1 MTPSRRKTR
10 KTSLPHTRRI
20 TRRAVTSLATVGG
33 VLVSLGAT
41 APPASAA
48 TGGGI
53 WQLDET
59 SGSSVS
65 DSSGN
70 GNDGTVHGGVV
81 MGVPGHTGTAF
92 DFHASGSWVEVP
104 SSDSLNP
111 GTADFTVSAWVNS
124 DTTPGSGQSY
134 EVVRK
139 GLGSTSGGEFDLQ
152 IVNHGYAK
160 CIAKDSSGRSE
171 SLRGPAIRVTD
182 GQWHSLACSRT
193 GSTWSVTVDGT
204 TVSTQAGLG
213 SIGNTKSL
221 AIGSRYGNGHN
232 VLGAVDDVELSFEGG
247 TTPPPPPP
255 PSGSFGA
262 HWTFTEVGSPP
273 SVLTDVS
280 GNGNDGT
287 PQGGIVGDG
296 TKYTFDG
303 TGRVE
308 VPDDPSLNPG
318 TANFSYTVTFTTK
331 LPASGTDFD
340 VLRKGFAST
349 SGGEYKVEVLNVNGV
364 AKAFCLVKDTNKHVA
379 RIRGGGPTLADGRSH
394 TITCSKTSTGV
405 TIKVDGQSPKTR
417 TVSGGLGSVSNGAP
431 LTIGAKADSGGDWFI
446 GTLSDAS
453 LS

>member
-1 MTPSRRKTR
+1 
-10 KTSLPHTRRI
+10 
-20 TRRAVTSLATVGG
+20 V
-33 VLVSLGAT
+33 
-41 APPASAA
+41 AA
-48 TGGGI
+48 
-53 WQLDET
+53 
-59 SGSSVS
+59 

-70 GNDGTVHGGVV
+70 GNDGTVRGGVA

-92 DFHASGSWVEVP
+92 DFHSPGSWVEVP

-139 GLGSTSGGEFDLQ
+139 GLGGTSGGQFDLQ

-160 CIAKDSSGRSE
+160 CIAKDSSGKSE

-213 SIGNTKSL
+213 SIANTKSL

-232 VLGAVDDVELSFEGG
+232 VLGAVDDVELSFES

-255 PSGSFGA
+255 PSGGFGA

-273 SVLTDVS
+273 PVLTDVS
-280 GNGNDGT
+280 GNGNDGA

-296 TKYTFDG
+296 TKYTFNG

-340 VLRKGFAST
+340 VMRKGFAST

-379 RIRGGGPTLADGRSH
+379 RIRGGGPTLADGKTH
-394 TITCSKTSTGV
+394 TVTCSKTSTGV
-405 TIKVDGQSPKTR
+405 TIKVDGQSPRTG

>member
-33 VLVSLGAT
+33 ILVSLGAT
-41 APPASAA
+41 APAASAA
-48 TGGGI
+48 TGGGGV

-59 SGSSVS
+59 SGSVVS

-81 MGVPGHTGTAF
+81 LGVPGHTGTAF

-139 GLGSTSGGEFDLQ
+139 GLGGTSGGQFDLQ

-160 CIAKDSSGRSE
+160 CIAKDSSGKSE

-213 SIGNTKSL
+213 SIANTKSL

-232 VLGAVDDVELSFEGG
+232 VLGAVDDVEISFEG

-255 PSGSFGA
+255 PS
-262 HWTFTEVGSPP
+262 TRP
-273 SVLTDVS
+273 SS
-280 GNGNDGT
+280 G
-287 PQGGIVGDG
+287 
-296 TKYTFDG
+296 
-303 TGRVE
+303 R
-308 VPDDPSLNPG
+308 
-318 TANFSYTVTFTTK
+318 
-331 LPASGTDFD
+331 
-340 VLRKGFAST
+340 
-349 SGGEYKVEVLNVNGV
+349 
-364 AKAFCLVKDTNKHVA
+364 
-379 RIRGGGPTLADGRSH
+379 
-394 TITCSKTSTGV
+394 
-405 TIKVDGQSPKTR
+405 TR
-417 TVSGGLGSVSNGAP
+417 
-431 LTIGAKADSGGDWFI
+431 F
-446 GTLSDAS
+446 
-453 LS
+453 